1 MAPTRALPPHLVYLV
16 LLAAAC
22 QDPAPA
28 GTEGATG
35 TSGSVSG
42 SSSTSDGSTSDG
54 GTSDGGTSAGTDTDP
69 AGECSFEITPEG
81 GSVSACGVRF
91 WSPPGAVAAVTPVV
105 VTQPAIEASVFDGL
119 ARTSPIVRLEA
130 EDPNLELAGYATLHI
145 PQAAG
150 DAAVWMARHFEEFGA
165 WGVLETCWR
174 DAESAGIRTT
184 RLGTF
189 TALEDLV
196 GNDNPGAGSIS
207 AAWDTRM
214 EEFSLVTLGHADSIP
229 TASGAR
235 SIDLY
240 GVTTAGGDPETLK
253 LSFTIDA
260 MGVAGPALVTMMVVD
275 QGVAEG
281 WIDWDGVSPPSDQV
295 FEVDEPMPNH
305 LVGSLSATLYRDD
318 GGTWAEM
325 HVDATFEA
333 DVARHFLP
341 SEDPCPIP

>member
-1 MAPTRALPPHLVYLV
+1 MPPMRAFLPSLMLLV
-16 LLAAAC
+16 AAAC
-22 QDPAPA
+22 QDPAHASTESETGA
-28 GTEGATG
+28 G
-35 TSGSVSG
+35 G
-42 SSSTSDGSTSDG
+42 SSSSSVSEASASEASTSGVSTSD
-54 GTSDGGTSAGTDTDP
+54 GTDTDP

-91 WSPPGAVAAVTPVV
+91 WSPPGAVAAPTPVV

-130 EDPNLELAGYATLHI
+130 ADPELELAGYAVLHV

-150 DAAVWMARHFEEFGA
+150 DAPVWMARHFEEFGA

-174 DAESAGIRTT
+174 DAESAGIRTS

-196 GNDNPGAGSIS
+196 GNDTPGAGSIS
-207 AAWDTRM
+207 AAWDARM
-214 EEFSLVTLGHADSIP
+214 EEFSLVILGHADYVP
-229 TASGAR
+229 AASGAR

-253 LSFTIDA
+253 LSFSIDA

-275 QGVAEG
+275 EGVATS
-281 WIDWDGVSPPSDQV
+281 WIDWDGVSPPSDQI

-305 LVGSLSATLYRDD
+305 FVGSLSATLYRDD
-318 GGTWAEM
+318 GGAWAEM

-341 SEDPCPIP
+341 GEDPCPIP